1 MVTYVKAHSEK
12 FVDNSKIRA
21 ARKKMRQLLDT
32 MDSMNEPTFGAF
44 DDNCAGD
51 VYTVV
56 ADSIVTLSNIT
67 SLR

>member
-12 FVDNSKIRA
+12 FV
-21 ARKKMRQLLDT
+21 
-32 MDSMNEPTFGAF
+32 
-44 DDNCAGD
+44 DNCAGD